1 MTSYSYSIL
10 FIENYTIYMSRDA
23 MVTKQFKIFF
33 KDVNRLT
40 LHQDNGKNMS
50 SKETIVV

>member
-1 MTSYSYSIL
+1 MTSYLYSIS

-23 MVTKQFKIFF
+23 MVTKQFKFF
-33 KDVNRLT
+33 FRHINRLT

-50 SKETIVV
+50 TKETIVV